1 MTTMAQPPKRPARE
15 RPELMTREEE
25 AADAAAPGAERQGAV
40 AFHHGKA
47 RDAPVPSAKRI
58 FLCASV
64 GLQAMTRRA
73 RVRTGWTCP
82 RPWPRASRAFREGLY
97 RDECPGDIKRDGKKW
112 SEWLQGC
119 ERGEREGTRRGPA
132 PLTCSGNDGGP
143 RHDVA
148 QRRR

>member
-1 MTTMAQPPKRPARE
+1 MAQPPKRPARE
-15 RPELMTREEE
+15 RPKLMTREEE
-25 AADAAAPGAERQGAV
+25 AADAVAAGAERQGAV

-82 RPWPRASRAFREGLY
+82 RPWPRASAPFGTVSTAMNARAISNAMEKNGA
-97 RDECPGDIKRDGKKW
+97 
-112 SEWLQGC
+112 SGC
-119 ERGEREGTRRGPA
+119 RVARGESARERDAG
-132 PLTCSGNDGGP
+132 
-143 RHDVA
+143 RH
-148 QRRR
+148 R